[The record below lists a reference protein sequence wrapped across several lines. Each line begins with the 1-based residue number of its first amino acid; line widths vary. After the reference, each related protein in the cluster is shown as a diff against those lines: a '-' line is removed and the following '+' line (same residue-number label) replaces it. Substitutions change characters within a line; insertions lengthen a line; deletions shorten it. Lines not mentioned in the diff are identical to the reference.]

1 MPADSQ
7 LNKVFTEAM
16 ASQKL
21 EMNMK
26 NGQEMLSELP
36 FYEVDPDELGS
47 ESEGEG
53 QYEQSDENKLA
64 MIL

>member
-1 MPADSQ
+1 
-7 LNKVFTEAM
+7 
-16 ASQKL
+16 
-21 EMNMK
+21 MNMK

-64 MIL
+64 MILQA